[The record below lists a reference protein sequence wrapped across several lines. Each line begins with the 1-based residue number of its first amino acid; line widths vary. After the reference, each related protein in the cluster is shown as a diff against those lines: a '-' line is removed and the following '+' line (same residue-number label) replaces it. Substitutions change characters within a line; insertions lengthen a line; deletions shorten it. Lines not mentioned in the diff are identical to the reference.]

1 MGHRSNVAA
10 MIDASTKPRKEDFA
24 RGMGRRSK
32 VTIVAYMMDAPN
44 KLRKEECVLDM
55 GHRSN
60 DAAMMDAR
68 IMLLEEKYAL
78 GMGHRSKIPNV
89 AAMMDAPTMPR
100 KVEFV

>member
-1 MGHRSNVAA
+1 MGHRSNVPKYAA
-10 MIDASTKPRKEDFA
+10 
-24 RGMGRRSK
+24 
-32 VTIVAYMMDAPN
+32 MMDAPN

-68 IMLLEEKYAL
+68 IMLLEEEYAK
-78 GMGHRSKIPNV
+78 GMGHRSKMPNV